1 LALGPDDISA
11 EIRPLAGREVAEANQ
26 VDLRFVFEE
35 ELRGEPE
42 RQPEGKESGQREGN
56 DDRPA

>member
-1 LALGPDDISA
+1 
-11 EIRPLAGREVAEANQ
+11 LAGREIAEADQ